1 MSDPR
6 PVNELVELGR
16 EAAARGSWRE
26 AYDVLVAV
34 DPAELAPEDLE
45 LIGEAT
51 SWSGPSELCIETR
64 ERAFGAYLANG
75 DQRSAARLAL
85 ALFRDYFLTRA
96 GSVAAGWFMHAE
108 RLLKE
113 VAECPEHGYLAL
125 VRVLIGARQQG
136 PAERPRGEISEAGL
150 QLRRALEIAQKFG
163 DRDLEV
169 LVLHSQGSMLIGE
182 GEVDEGWALI
192 DQAAA
197 AAATGDL
204 RPTATGF
211 VYCWT
216 ISACRDLLELRR
228 AGEWTARFE
237 QWCERTSLPGGWR
250 GDCRVHRAQVLR
262 VQGRWTEA
270 EAEAEHA
277 CEDFLRFNMPSEV
290 GQAAYELGELHLCRG
305 DLAGAEAAFRRA
317 LEAGFEP
324 QPGHSLLRLA
334 EGKPSVGL
342 GELDRALAEVRD
354 DRKKRA
360 RLLPAY
366 IELAVTAGDLDKGR
380 VGAEE
385 LASLATL
392 FGSDALIATAA
403 WASGIVLLA
412 ETNAAASVAALR
424 EAVRGWHR
432 LGAPYEA
439 ARARTALAEAYRAI
453 GDDDAA
459 VLELEAARSIFERLG
474 AVAETRR
481 ITLLLR
487 PVHANTAVT
496 TLLFSDICGSTS
508 LVEAIGDQAWLDL
521 VEWHDRTLRGLFTDH
536 AGKEVDHA
544 GDGFFIVFP
553 DPAAALACAVAIQR
567 TLSEHRRN
575 HGFAPPVRIGVH
587 SAEAIPVSR
596 GLRGKGVH
604 TAARVGAIADANEI
618 VASRETAEAGR
629 VNFTNSR
636 LVEFKGLAEPVE
648 IVSIAWT

>member
-204 RPTATGF
+204 RPTATQ
-211 VYCWT
+211 
-216 ISACRDLLELRR
+216 L
-228 AGEWTARFE
+228 
-237 QWCERTSLPGGWR
+237 
-250 GDCRVHRAQVLR
+250 
-262 VQGRWTEA
+262 
-270 EAEAEHA
+270 
-277 CEDFLRFNMPSEV
+277 
-290 GQAAYELGELHLCRG
+290 
-305 DLAGAEAAFRRA
+305 
-317 LEAGFEP
+317 
-324 QPGHSLLRLA
+324 
-334 EGKPSVGL
+334 
-342 GELDRALAEVRD
+342 
-354 DRKKRA
+354 
-360 RLLPAY
+360 
-366 IELAVTAGDLDKGR
+366 
-380 VGAEE
+380 
-385 LASLATL
+385 
-392 FGSDALIATAA
+392 
-403 WASGIVLLA
+403 
-412 ETNAAASVAALR
+412 
-424 EAVRGWHR
+424 
-432 LGAPYEA
+432 
-439 ARARTALAEAYRAI
+439 
-453 GDDDAA
+453 
-459 VLELEAARSIFERLG
+459 
-474 AVAETRR
+474 
-481 ITLLLR
+481 
-487 PVHANTAVT
+487 
-496 TLLFSDICGSTS
+496 
-508 LVEAIGDQAWLDL
+508 
-521 VEWHDRTLRGLFTDH
+521 
-536 AGKEVDHA
+536 
-544 GDGFFIVFP
+544 
-553 DPAAALACAVAIQR
+553 
-567 TLSEHRRN
+567 
-575 HGFAPPVRIGVH
+575 
-587 SAEAIPVSR
+587 
-596 GLRGKGVH
+596 
-604 TAARVGAIADANEI
+604 
-618 VASRETAEAGR
+618 
-629 VNFTNSR
+629 
-636 LVEFKGLAEPVE
+636 
-648 IVSIAWT
+648 

>member
-51 SWSGPSELCIETR
+51 SWSGPSESCIEAR

-75 DQRSAARLAL
+75 DRRSAARLAL

-108 RLLKE
+108 RLLEE
-113 VAECPEHGYLAL
+113 VPECPEHGYLASSAFSS
-125 VRVLIGARQQG
+125 ARHSRGQLS
-136 PAERPRGEISEAGL
+136 ARGEISEAGL

-228 AGEWTARFE
+228 AGEWTARFD

-324 QPGHSLLRLA
+324 QPGLSLLRLA

-342 GELDRALAEVRD
+342 GELDRVLAEVRD

-366 IELAVTAGDLDKGR
+366 IELAVSAGDLDKAR
-380 VGAEE
+380 IGAEE
-385 LASLATL
+385 LASLAAL
-392 FGSDALIATAA
+392 FGSDALMATAA

-412 ETNAAASVAALR
+412 ETDAAASVAGTTRGRSRLAPTRCALR
-424 EAVRGWHR
+424 SRTSTDRSCRGV
-432 LGAPYEA
+432 P
-439 ARARTALAEAYRAI
+439 
-453 GDDDAA
+453 GD
-459 VLELEAARSIFERLG
+459 
-474 AVAETRR
+474 RR
-481 ITLLLR
+481 
-487 PVHANTAVT
+487 
-496 TLLFSDICGSTS
+496 
-508 LVEAIGDQAWLDL
+508 
-521 VEWHDRTLRGLFTDH
+521 
-536 AGKEVDHA
+536 
-544 GDGFFIVFP
+544 
-553 DPAAALACAVAIQR
+553 
-567 TLSEHRRN
+567 
-575 HGFAPPVRIGVH
+575 
-587 SAEAIPVSR
+587 
-596 GLRGKGVH
+596 
-604 TAARVGAIADANEI
+604 
-618 VASRETAEAGR
+618 
-629 VNFTNSR
+629 
-636 LVEFKGLAEPVE
+636 
-648 IVSIAWT
+648 